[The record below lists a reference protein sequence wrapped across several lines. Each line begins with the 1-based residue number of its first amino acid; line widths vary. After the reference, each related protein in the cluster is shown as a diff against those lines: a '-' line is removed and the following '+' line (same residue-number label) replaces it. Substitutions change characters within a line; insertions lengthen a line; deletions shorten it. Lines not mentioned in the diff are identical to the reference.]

1 MRVAV
6 LGSGGIGGYY
16 GALLARSGHD
26 VAFIARGAHLEAM
39 QRRGLTVRTSEG
51 ESTISVTASADSASI
66 GTVDLVLFSVKSYDT
81 ATAAQALTPLMARDT
96 AVITFQNGL
105 DNVEA
110 IASIAGSGAVLAG
123 ALYVALQLQGPGV
136 ILRMGGEGK
145 IVFGELSG
153 TLTERVQRIGD
164 AFRQSGIAHEVAT
177 DIQRVLWDKFLFIT
191 GIGGATA
198 LARSGIGPLLAS
210 AAGRSLLHAACA
222 EIVAV
227 AQAEGGYLQP
237 AAVDAALAQAA
248 TIPAPWRSSM
258 ARDLEEGRRLEVD
271 ALSGAVVRRG
281 IKHGIPTPVHQTIV
295 ACLSV
300 HQPSASTT
308 QEPHARSAIR
318 A

>member
-1 MRVAV
+1 MRVAM

-51 ESTISVTASADSASI
+51 ESTIPVTASADTASL

-81 ATAAQALTPLMARDT
+81 ATAARALTPLLARDT

-110 IASIAGSGAVLAG
+110 IASVAGSEAVLAG
-123 ALYVALQLQGPGV
+123 AVYVALQLQGPGV

-153 TLTERVQRIGD
+153 PLTERVQRIAD
-164 AFRQSGIAHEVAT
+164 AFRQSGIAPEVTT
-177 DIQRVLWDKFLFIT
+177 DIQRVLWDKFLFIA
-191 GIGGATA
+191 GIGGVTA
-198 LARSGIGPLLAS
+198 LARSGIGPLITS

-227 AQAEGGYLQP
+227 AQAEGAHLQP
-237 AAVDAALAQAA
+237 AAVEATLAQAA
-248 TIPAPWRSSM
+248 TLPPPWRSSM

-308 QEPHARSAIR
+308 QEPQARSAIR

>member
-1 MRVAV
+1 MRIAV
-6 LGSGGIGGYY
+6 LGSGGIGGHY
-16 GALLARSGHD
+16 GALLARAGHD

-39 QRRGLTVRTSEG
+39 QRRGLTVRTSQG
-51 ESTISVTASADSASI
+51 ESTIPVTASADTASV

-110 IASIAGSGAVLAG
+110 IASVSGSEGVLAG
-123 ALYVALQLQGPGV
+123 AVYVALQRVGPGV
-136 ILRMGGEGK
+136 ILRTGGEGK

-153 TLTERVQRIGD
+153 TLTERVQRIAG
-164 AFRQSGIAHEVAT
+164 AFRQSGIPHEVTT
-177 DIQRVLWDKFLFIT
+177 DIRRVLWDKFLFIT
-191 GIGGATA
+191 GIGGVTA

-210 AAGRSLLHAACA
+210 TAGRSLLHAACA
-222 EIVAV
+222 EVVAV
-227 AQAEGGYLQP
+227 AQAEGAHLQP
-237 AAVDAALAQAA
+237 AAVEAALAQAA
-248 TIPAPWRSSM
+248 TLPAPWRSSM
-258 ARDLEEGRRLEVD
+258 ARDLEDGRRLEVD

-281 IKHGIPTPVHQTIV
+281 IKHGVPTPVHHTIL

-300 HQPSASTT
+300 HQPSAPTME
-308 QEPHARSAIR
+308 EPHARSAIR

>member
-16 GALLARSGHD
+16 GTLLARSGHD

-51 ESTISVTASADSASI
+51 ESTIPVTASADTASI

-110 IASIAGSGAVLAG
+110 ITAVAGSEAVLAG
-123 ALYVALQLQGPGV
+123 AVYATLQLVGPGV
-136 ILRMGGEGK
+136 ILRTGGEGK
-145 IVFGELSG
+145 VVFGELSG
-153 TLTERVQRIGD
+153 ILTERVQRIGG
-164 AFRQSGIAHEVAT
+164 AFRRSGIPHEVT
-177 DIQRVLWDKFLFIT
+177 NDIRRVLWDKFLFIT
-191 GIGGATA
+191 GIGGVTA

-227 AQAEGGYLQP
+227 AQAEGAHLQS
-237 AAVDAALAQAA
+237 AAVDAVLAQAA
-248 TIPAPWRSSM
+248 TLPASWRSSM
-258 ARDLEEGRRLEVD
+258 GRDLEEGRRLEVD

-308 QEPHARSAIR
+308 QETHARSAIR